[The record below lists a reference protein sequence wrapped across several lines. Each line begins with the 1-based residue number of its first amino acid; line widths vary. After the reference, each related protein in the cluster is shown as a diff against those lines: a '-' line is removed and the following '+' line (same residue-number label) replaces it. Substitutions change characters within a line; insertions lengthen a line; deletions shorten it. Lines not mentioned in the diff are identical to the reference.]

1 MSKIQRLSKIQK
13 IIVSVVAVILALLI
27 AGGAYCISTNQTP
40 VEATKSIFTKN
51 TNQIVGKWQKT
62 DAKGVI
68 AFVFY
73 EDGTYDSYI
82 LTANISGEY
91 EIDGRKLILHSPSTS
106 KDLIYKFSVNEKE
119 LKLTL
124 AEEDGAVPDEKE
136 ESVFEKVDELN
147 QSTLSDLLGNL
158 AEGNSESATEDK

>member
-1 MSKIQRLSKIQK
+1 MKKIQRLSKIQK
-13 IIVSVVAVILALLI
+13 IIIAVVAVILALVI

-40 VEATKSIFTKN
+40 IEATKSIFTKN
-51 TNQIVGKWQKT
+51 SEQIVGKWQKT

-73 EDGTYDSYI
+73 DDGTYDSYI

-91 EIDGRKLILHSPSTS
+91 EIDGNKLIMHSPSTS
-106 KDLIYKFSVNEKE
+106 KDLIYKFSVNDKE

-124 AEEDGAVPDEKE
+124 AEEDGEIPDEKE
-136 ESVFEKVDELN
+136 VSTFERVDELN
-147 QSTLSDLLGNL
+147 QSSIADLLGDL
-158 AEGNSESATEDK
+158 AENKETTSEE